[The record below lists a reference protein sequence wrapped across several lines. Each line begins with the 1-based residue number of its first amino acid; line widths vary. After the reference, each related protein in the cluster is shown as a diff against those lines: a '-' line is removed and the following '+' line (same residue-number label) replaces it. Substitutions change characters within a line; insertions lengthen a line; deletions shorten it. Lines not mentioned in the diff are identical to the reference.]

1 MRPSGASLPCPDHSS
16 QERTSCLRSFRP
28 PPSARLAPRAAAGLA
43 GVALLTLTACG
54 GGGEDPA
61 AEESQTPEVPPAPEY
76 TEIESDIWDTML
88 AAESVTLSVELSAAL
103 MNPQASSDAVVEQE
117 YTGSLD
123 GTAST
128 FHELNDGVT
137 TEMHMLEDAIYVPGE
152 LELESIARASGDAFS
167 AEDFAA
173 EFEGKWVDY
182 SGQVDRSQASTAAFL
197 EQMRSSMEDNG
208 AASSLEGEAETREGE
223 DVWVYTGG
231 GVEAVVRAGDEP
243 VLLSYA
249 GESGDESVDLT
260 FEDWD
265 ASEGPEEPAEED
277 VLSLDEV
284 RAIVTG

>member
-1 MRPSGASLPCPDHSS
+1 MP
-16 QERTSCLRSFRP
+16 QIV

-88 AAESVTLSVELSAAL
+88 AAESVTLSVELSASS
-103 MNPQASSDAVVEQE
+103 MNPQASSDAVVAQE

-152 LELESIARASGDAFS
+152 RELESIARASGDAFS